1 MTIRRI
7 SIKLHSAVQPHFYNF
22 LINPFFMKNTLK
34 LLMLTLFVGTLS
46 MSTAMA
52 QKAKKVDM
60 KKPDKVALAFMQRF
74 SSFDF
79 KGAKELSTKESYS
92 LFDMFEMAI
101 GMQSP
106 EELEKAKAE
115 SKEGSKNI
123 KKATCKVTGDEA
135 KCTLCCDAS
144 NQPMADSDLT
154 LKKTDGK
161 WFVHMSK
168 EDMREEAPIE
178 EPTDEEGE

>member
-1 MTIRRI
+1 
-7 SIKLHSAVQPHFYNF
+7 
-22 LINPFFMKNTLK
+22 
-34 LLMLTLFVGTLS
+34 MLTLFVGTLS

-79 KGAKELSTKESYS
+79 KGAKDLSTKESAS

-115 SKEGSKNI
+115 SKESTKNI
-123 KKATCKVTGDEA
+123 KKATCKISGDEA
-135 KCTLCCDAS
+135 KCTICCDAS

-154 LKKTDGK
+154 LKKVDGK
-161 WFVHMSK
+161 WYVHMSK
-168 EDMREEAPIE
+168 EDMMGEDGPVE
-178 EPTDEEGE
+178 EPLDEGGE